1 MFAKATKT
9 TTTTA
14 QETTTTTITK
24 TVVIIH
30 RKRLYQSLS
39 VVWATIKKGNG
50 VANSHQRLNKWKW
63 GCKLPSL
70 RYTRATFAVHAPP
83 MKNADCSLFGPTD
96 LTTLVFF
103 YSSVFLPVRASP
115 PSLVCSHCPLIL
127 CLFPTPSKGVQTA
140 TPVLSAVHICSPI
153 LGQACQLPTSSPN
166 KCRPFH
172 NAKAWR
178 DSMRCLGRAR
188 CGQDSFREQ

>member
-39 VVWATIKKGNG
+39 VVWATIKKWNG
-50 VANSHQRLNKWKW
+50 VANSHQRLNKWNW
-63 GCKLPSL
+63 GCKLPSV
-70 RYTRATFAVHAPP
+70 RYTRVTFAVHAPP
-83 MKNADCSLFGPTD
+83 MKNADCSLFGQTD

-127 CLFPTPSKGVQTA
+127 CLLPTPSKEVQTCDA
-140 TPVLSAVHICSPI
+140 RAGCSPH
-153 LGQACQLPTSSPN
+153 L
-166 KCRPFH
+166 
-172 NAKAWR
+172 
-178 DSMRCLGRAR
+178 
-188 CGQDSFREQ
+188 